1 MEAFSNIG
9 ELLGL
14 QLYVP
19 SIHFFYRKTSG
30 CFWISVGA
38 LEASVQLHYKI
49 FGSLNPKSEKAT
61 VP

>member
-19 SIHFFYRKTSG
+19 SIHFFTEKQAGVSG
-30 CFWISVGA
+30 F
-38 LEASVQLHYKI
+38 E
-49 FGSLNPKSEKAT
+49 
-61 VP
+61 